1 MLRLPLF
8 DKARLAFILVLA
20 ILYGFRMFPLQMT
33 VISVVGIVSY
43 ILFITFIKKDTMDN
57 GRRMRRTDALETAK
71 VFLNNYQD
79 IWKNLRLS
87 NDNCYLI
94 LGADGVSIRGVEK
107 KPEANFYRSFKVI
120 KTNIHSMEEVW
131 NMFCKNFS
139 YNKTYDGLIEECKLY
154 GLVVEEKLLE
164 NPMVTGVNQGV
175 NQGNKSR
182 EQGSAQIDIKQDDIK
197 KVDINNASQ
206 EELTDLPG
214 ISVIMAKK
222 AIKRRS
228 EIGGFKTVDE
238 FLSYL
243 NVQPAM
249 ADKLKPK
256 LFLSEI
262 KGVKK
267 IEHYN
272 ERNVDL

>member
-43 ILFITFIKKDTMDN
+43 ILFITFMKKDTMDN

-120 KTNIHSMEEVW
+120 KTNIHSMEDVW

-154 GLVVEEKLLE
+154 GLVVEEKLIE
-164 NPMVTGVNQGV
+164 NPMNAKGDKGSTKIGV
-175 NQGNKSR
+175 
-182 EQGSAQIDIKQDDIK
+182 KQDDVK

-206 EELTDLPG
+206 DELTDLPG

-249 ADKLKPK
+249 ADKLKPR

>member
-1 MLRLPLF
+1 
-8 DKARLAFILVLA
+8 
-20 ILYGFRMFPLQMT
+20 
-33 VISVVGIVSY
+33 
-43 ILFITFIKKDTMDN
+43 
-57 GRRMRRTDALETAK
+57 
-71 VFLNNYQD
+71 
-79 IWKNLRLS
+79 
-87 NDNCYLI
+87 
-94 LGADGVSIRGVEK
+94 
-107 KPEANFYRSFKVI
+107 
-120 KTNIHSMEEVW
+120 
-131 NMFCKNFS
+131 MFCKNFS

-154 GLVVEEKLLE
+154 GLVVEEKLIE
-164 NPMVTGVNQGV
+164 NPMSAEGHKGSTKIGV
-175 NQGNKSR
+175 
-182 EQGSAQIDIKQDDIK
+182 KQDDVK

-206 EELTDLPG
+206 DELTDLPG

-249 ADKLKPK
+249 ADKLKPR

-267 IEHYN
+267 MEHYN

>member
-1 MLRLPLF
+1 MLV
-8 DKARLAFILVLA
+8 DKTRLAIILIIS
-20 ILYGFRMFPLQMT
+20 ILYGFRMYPLQMT
-33 VISVVGIVSY
+33 VISIVVIVSY
-43 ILFITFIKKDTMDN
+43 ILFITFVKKDTMDN

-71 VFLNNYQD
+71 VFLNDYQD

-139 YNKTYDGLIEECKLY
+139 YNKTYDGLIEECKLF

-164 NPMVTGVNQGV
+164 NPVGAARNKGVNT
-175 NQGNKSR
+175 K
-182 EQGSAQIDIKQDDIK
+182 IDIKQDDLK

-262 KGVKK
+262 KGIKK